1 MPKKRGGGG
10 LRQFADLVGGGGGG
24 GSLVRKR
31 RVGVFERAGL
41 ILRCTLWIALGKT
54 GLAIALIQAS
64 LVSLLSWPG
73 NL

>member
-1 MPKKRGGGG
+1 M
-10 LRQFADLVGGGGGG
+10 
-24 GSLVRKR
+24 VRKR
-31 RVGVFERAGL
+31 RVGVVEGAGL

-64 LVSLLSWPG
+64 LISLLSWPG